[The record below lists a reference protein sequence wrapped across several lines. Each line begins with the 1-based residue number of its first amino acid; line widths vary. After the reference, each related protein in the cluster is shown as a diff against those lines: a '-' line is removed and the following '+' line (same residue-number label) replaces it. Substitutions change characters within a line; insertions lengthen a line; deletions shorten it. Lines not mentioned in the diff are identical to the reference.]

1 MVSFK
6 DFIVVDYKPGDD
18 ELIKYAAHK
27 RHRGRI
33 GESSCSRDCGNEI
46 CETCGEKHSTDE
58 ALDFRQR
65 RQRAII
71 MRKNKAKIAM
81 GRRRAMKKAASK
93 DVLMKRARR
102 SAIKQLF
109 TKFSKGK
116 PKDEL
121 PASRRQEIEKRIG
134 KMKVKVD
141 RIAKR
146 SMKDIRKRE
155 KERKMQKPST

>member
-1 MVSFK
+1 MGSFK
-6 DFIVVDYKPGDD
+6 DFMN
-18 ELIKYAAHK
+18 
-27 RHRGRI
+27 RI
-33 GESSCSRDCGNEI
+33 GESSCSCGCDSCGN
-46 CETCGEKHSTDE
+46 CECDNCTTTTSKQTADE

-65 RQRAII
+65 RQRSIS
-71 MRKNKAKIAM
+71 MKKNKAKLAM
-81 GRRRAMKKAASK
+81 GRRRAMSKAASK

-102 SAIKQLF
+102 AAIKQLF

-116 PKDEL
+116 SKDDL

-134 KMKVKVD
+134 KMKPKVD

-155 KERKMQKPST
+155 KERRMQKPTTGQS